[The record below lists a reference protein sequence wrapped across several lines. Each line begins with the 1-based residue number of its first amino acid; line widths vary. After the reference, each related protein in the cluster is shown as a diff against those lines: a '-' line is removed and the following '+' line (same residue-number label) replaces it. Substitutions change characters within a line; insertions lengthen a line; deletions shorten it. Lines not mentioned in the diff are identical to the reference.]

1 MRINSFHIPRRQ
13 MVERQL
19 VARGIKDPRVLEA
32 MAKVPRH
39 LFVEE
44 ALSYGAYGD
53 CPLPIGE
60 GQTISQ
66 PFIVATMTEALKLS
80 GSEAVLEIGTGSG
93 YQTAILAELS
103 YRVYTIE
110 RIRPFMVRSRQ
121 LLDRLGYRN
130 VAFKHG
136 DGTCGWAEQGP
147 FEAIIVTAGA
157 PDIPSPLLEHLAPG
171 GRMVVPVGESK
182 SVQNL
187 VRLAKD
193 SQNRVRREELGDCR
207 FVELIGQYGWP
218 ERIERR

>member
-1 MRINSFHIPRRQ
+1 

-19 VARGIKDPRVLEA
+19 MKRGIKDPRVLEA
-32 MAKVPRH
+32 MASVPRH

-53 CPLPIGE
+53 SPLPIGE

-66 PFIVATMTEALKLS
+66 PYFVARMTEALSLK
-80 GSEAVLEIGTGSG
+80 GSEAVLEVGTGSG
-93 YQTAILAELS
+93 YQTAILAELCF
-103 YRVYTIE
+103 RVYTIE
-110 RIRPFMVRSRQ
+110 RIRSFMIRSRR

-147 FEAIIVTAGA
+147 FDGIIVTAGA
-157 PDIPSPLLEHLAPG
+157 PEIPSPLLEHLAPG
-171 GRMVVPVGESK
+171 GRMVVPVGKDK
-182 SVQNL
+182 STQHL
-187 VRLAKD
+187 VKLVKGN
-193 SQNRVRREELGDCR
+193 SGRVRREELDECR

-218 ERIERR
+218 DRC